1 MERSPVDSAKSSS
14 GDREIGVTMR
24 PMTSEAFVRDVIA
37 EHVDQVVTLDQ
48 RSRNSV
54 WFIACDRSPTDYLVH
69 LPVDEIP
76 PNATDDECRY
86 IAGFFAETVAQLDVQ
101 TGMAVVLTR
110 PGSPVVGEVDRR
122 WYRAVHDSCA
132 EHDLRLLGV
141 HLLTPRGSRELHFDD
156 VM

>member
-1 MERSPVDSAKSSS
+1 
-14 GDREIGVTMR
+14 
-24 PMTSEAFVRDVIA
+24 
-37 EHVDQVVTLDQ
+37 VVTLDQ

-86 IAGFFAETVAQLDVQ
+86 IAGFFAETVAQLDVL